1 MIKRFMAITSVMFM
15 LVAMG
20 VWTTDAWAR
29 AGGGKAA
36 GSRGSRSASP
46 PAERAVQPTSPTAPP
61 GSQAAVQPQGPQ
73 RSGWMSGMMGGITG
87 LLIGGAIG
95 GLLFGGMGS
104 GLFGGIG
111 FVEILIIGGLV
122 YLVFVYMRRRRQAT
136 PASPYGYP
144 APQGEEMSSGPAMV
158 DMSGT
163 ESDLARGL
171 RHIRQMDAAFDPER
185 FTETA
190 SDVFFKVQAGW
201 TARDLAGT
209 REDLTGEMY
218 EQLRKGY
225 EQLRDAGRIN
235 RLENI
240 TLRSVQVT
248 EAWQEAGFDFVTV
261 HILASL
267 LDYTV
272 EESSAQV
279 STGSRTVPVRFEEYW
294 TFTRPCGPNAWQLS
308 AIQQTEDPAQS

>member
-1 MIKRFMAITSVMFM
+1 MMKRCMAIASVMCM
-15 LVAMG
+15 LLAMG

-29 AGGGKAA
+29 AGGGKAV
-36 GSRGSRSASP
+36 GSRGSRSASS
-46 PAERAVQPTSPTAPP
+46 PAERAAQPTSPMTQP
-61 GSQAAVQPQGPQ
+61 GSQAAVQPPGPQ
-73 RSGWMSGMMGGITG
+73 RSGWMRGMMGGIAG

-95 GLLFGGMGS
+95 SLLFGGLGGG
-104 GLFGGIG
+104 GLLGGIG
-111 FVEILIIGGLV
+111 FLEILLIGGLLYAV
-122 YLVFVYMRRRRQAT
+122 FAYLRRRQQTAS
-136 PASPYGYP
+136 PSPYGYP
-144 APQGEEMSSGPAMV
+144 TPQEDAMSSAPAMV
-158 DMSGT
+158 GMAGT

-201 TARDLAGT
+201 TARNLASS

-218 EQLRKGY
+218 EQLRKGC

-240 TLRSVQVT
+240 ALRSVQVT
-248 EAWQEAGFDFVTV
+248 EAWQETGDDFVTV
-261 HILASL
+261 HILASM
-267 LDYTV
+267 LDYTTD
-272 EESSAQV
+272 ESGTQV
-279 STGSRTVPVRFEEYW
+279 LAGSRTVPVRFEEYW

-308 AIQQTEDPAQS
+308 AIQQTEDPA